1 MDAKYIISG
10 SDDGNVRLWRS
21 KAWERSNVKTTREKN
36 KLEYDE
42 KLKERFRHM
51 PEIKR
56 ISRHRHVPEVIK
68 KAQEIKNIELSSI
81 KRREVNERRTRKDM
95 PFISERKKQIVG
107 TVHKYE
113 DTGRERKRRRDDNKR
128 DAQEEQ

>member
-1 MDAKYIISG
+1 
-10 SDDGNVRLWRS
+10 
-21 KAWERSNVKTTREKN
+21 
-36 KLEYDE
+36 
-42 KLKERFRHM
+42 M

-113 DTGRERKRRRDDNKR
+113 DTGRERKRKRDDNKG
-128 DAQEEQ
+128 DAREEQ